1 MTLFINKCNNS
12 NACHLQVLFKMDND
26 GHGQEIQLRNLAANT
41 PLSLCNWKNSMVSE
55 HVTDLYVYLMS
66 EHMYP
71 CEAYCAHELQQL
83 ARYVLP
89 LARLPLGMLAFWRG
103 SIVLP
108 CGVGI
113 QSQRQIH
120 RPTNAARQRLS
131 RETPRIIH
139 VLYHDSSWTFVYWWA
154 ATISPLPSR
163 AWGLQLHT
171 SSSTAIGALTR

>member
-71 CEAYCAHELQQL
+71 AKLIVRMSYSSLHDMFFPLLDCRWECSLSGVDRLCSRVALAYRVNVKSTDPPMPQDRGCLEKLL
-83 ARYVLP
+83 ESSMCCTMTVPGP
-89 LARLPLGMLAFWRG
+89 LFTGGLR
-103 SIVLP
+103 
-108 CGVGI
+108 
-113 QSQRQIH
+113 
-120 RPTNAARQRLS
+120 
-131 RETPRIIH
+131 
-139 VLYHDSSWTFVYWWA
+139 LYHRFHQGPGDCNCTQA
-154 ATISPLPSR
+154 RRQPSEP
-163 AWGLQLHT
+163 
-171 SSSTAIGALTR
+171 